1 MFTNGE
7 TIVGTASSA
16 TFAVDFHTNDDV
28 YDKYTDNDSIQTEA
42 DLIVDFTESN
52 PFGNY

>member
-1 MFTNGE
+1 L
-7 TIVGTASSA
+7 IVGAASSA
-16 TFAVDFHTNDDV
+16 TYAADFYTNDDT
-28 YDKYTDNDSIQTEA
+28 YDKYTDNDSIETEA